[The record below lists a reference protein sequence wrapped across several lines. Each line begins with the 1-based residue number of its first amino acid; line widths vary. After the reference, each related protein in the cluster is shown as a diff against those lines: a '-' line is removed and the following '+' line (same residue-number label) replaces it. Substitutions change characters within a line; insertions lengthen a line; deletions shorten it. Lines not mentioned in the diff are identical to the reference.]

1 MIYRQVRRCLEYLLT
16 LCRDHPGVRIKIV
29 AGRLLPDV
37 EFCTRHCLFLGDAL
51 SCLRLNGMHNNLYL
65 IHRLDIR
72 QAFEHTF
79 ESFWNNDS
87 HTLVEDQSLVLAN
100 IEHVLGGVP
109 GGEAEP

>member
-1 MIYRQVRRCLEYLLT
+1 MTFSEYGSILLCMT
-16 LCRDHPGVRIKIV
+16 SSMGETMMLWSTPMG
-29 AGRLLPDV
+29 GRS
-37 EFCTRHCLFLGDAL
+37 

-65 IHRLDIR
+65 IHRLDMR

-100 IEHVLGGVP
+100 IKHVLGGVP